1 MMKDMGIHAII
12 GYMLEMKGGFDGFDS
27 LSLTV
32 STQGKKL
39 NIRSAYNRFS
49 VSIKDNRIL
58 HPNDEEM
65 YE

>member
-12 GYMLEMKGGFDGFDS
+12 GYMLEMKADFGGFDS

-39 NIRSAYNRFS
+39 NLKSTYNRFS
-49 VSIKDNRIL
+49 VSIRDDRML